1 MPFTGVWSEL
11 AILAAA
17 APAAAAAAA
26 PAAAPPNSSSS
37 NMTPFLA
44 MLGMGGVGKL
54 LANTSTLLEKVS
66 LETCQNH

>member
-11 AILAAA
+11 AI
-17 APAAAAAAA
+17 PAAAAA
-26 PAAAPPNSSSS
+26 PAAAPPNSSSSS

-66 LETCQNH
+66 VETCQNQSVP